1 MSRRSFNKKNF
12 PKPDSEFNSPLVSLL
27 TVRLLRRGKK
37 NLAQKIIRDAFAII
51 EKRSEENPMITF
63 EKAIKNVQPLVEVKS
78 KRVGGSNYQVP
89 VEVSTFRAT
98 NLSMRWIVQAASNR
112 SGRTI
117 ALRLANELLDA
128 SNNTGAAVKR
138 RDETHRMA
146 EANKAFAHIRY

>member
-12 PKPDSEFNSPLVSLL
+12 PQPDSEFKSPLVSLL

-128 SNNTGAAVKR
+128 ANNTGAAVKR

>member
-1 MSRRSFNKKNF
+1 
-12 PKPDSEFNSPLVSLL
+12 
-27 TVRLLRRGKK
+27 
-37 NLAQKIIRDAFAII
+37 
-51 EKRSEENPMITF
+51 MITF

-89 VEVSTFRAT
+89 VEVSTYRAT
-98 NLSMRWIVQAASNR
+98 NLSMRWIVQAAANR

-128 SNNTGAAVKR
+128 ANNTGAAVKR

-146 EANKAFAHIRY
+146 EANKAFAHIKY

>member
-1 MSRRSFNKKNF
+1 MSRRSFNKKSF
-12 PKPDSEFNSPLVSLL
+12 PKTDSEFNSPLVSLL

-37 NLAQKIIRDAFAII
+37 KLAQKIIRDAFAII
-51 EKRSEENPMITF
+51 EKRSEENPIITF

-89 VEVSTFRAT
+89 VEVSTYRAT

-128 SNNTGAAVKR
+128 ANNTGAAVKR

-146 EANKAFAHIRY
+146 EANKAFAHIKY

>member
-1 MSRRSFNKKNF
+1 MSRRSFNKKTF
-12 PKPDSEFNSPLVSLL
+12 PKPDSEFNSSLVSLL

-51 EKRSEENPMITF
+51 EKRSEDNPLIVF
-63 EKAIKNVQPLVEVKS
+63 EKAVKNVQPLVEVKS
-78 KRVGGSNYQVP
+78 KRVGGSTYQVP
-89 VEVSTFRAT
+89 VEVSAYRAT
-98 NLSMRWIVQAASNR
+98 NLSMRWIVQAASSR

-128 SNNTGAAVKR
+128 ANNTGAAVKR

>member
-128 SNNTGAAVKR
+128 ANNTGAAVKR